1 MANKHLSEDEIKY
14 VISADSSKAQQEL
27 HQLGKSTAALRREE
41 KARRSAMI
49 ELEATGKK
57 NTEQYQ
63 KLKQECREYTR
74 QIANNEEKM
83 KKLRAT
89 LDVNAMTMNQLRKY
103 AKELSSELNNTSK
116 AAAPQ
121 KYAELENRLQGVN
134 MRIEELRSNAVK
146 LRQHFFSMESFNV
159 MAGNIMTKLGEMA
172 GNTLRKFTNFITDAI
187 SKSIELA
194 ESADGITHAF
204 ERIGSKDY
212 LQSLREATKGTVTDI
227 ELMKAAVKAKDF
239 SIPLEDL
246 GKYLS
251 FAQLKAQ
258 QTGQSLD
265 YMVDSIVTGLGR
277 KSPLILDNL
286 GLSAAEIAEQ
296 TKKTGNFMKAV
307 AAIVDKQLAA
317 AGETYISAADRA
329 AQRTVRLQN
338 AQKQLGDEL
347 LPIKEEF
354 ADAYGQIQLT
364 VVNTTK
370 YLIQHRD
377 TILELGKAIL
387 LLVTTYAAYVAGQKI
402 AWAWSMRQLVVE
414 KLQAAAIAVKNM
426 MLELSVLRHAV
437 LNKTITTSIALQK
450 AFNIVLKLSPWGLIL
465 GAITLVVG
473 ALLLYNKKLNAAAMT
488 QQKLNNIRYQAQ
500 RKVEEERIKIE
511 ALTKKIH
518 DNTRSLD
525 ERKAAIAELQKIV
538 PDYTAKLSKEG
549 KVYDENTLALT
560 RYLDK
565 LKEKA
570 LAEATQEAVKDLQKQ
585 RIDLILEQ
593 TKLED
598 QLKKMKEEQAEFY
611 KKNNGRRQTS
621 SGPVAPTNM
630 YAAMGNAANLK
641 VLAGQLDDV
650 NKKIKNVETTINNID
665 EDLAKKLR
673 GNAGTD
679 DNKKGTIAEAIENIT
694 QKIEALKAKRLTIKV
709 GDISAL
715 KKIDRQIA
723 ALEKRK
729 QFLENTFE
737 DKKTTEKAGK
747 QNKTAF
753 GNSRKQKID
762 NLQQTYNQELNLLKQ
777 QFITRQI
784 TQEQYDNKALTLQI
798 AHAAKILAIE
808 EKYTQLAKNIRIKD
822 KNEKTAFVI
831 AQQNNELQARQAF
844 REKELEAQQKFY
856 QILDTLREK
865 GLNNEQRQQLEHD
878 IQLAT
883 LKANYEAAID
893 YARKRGEDE
902 TAITRAYAQAKAQI
916 ETDTEQ
922 KTQQQKASILQKY
935 NLINFQQQ
943 IDNRK
948 KEIEKESP
956 HAHLT
961 QKKYQQQHTN
971 PPHAAQQ
978 PRLQIRQ
985 QYGIVAQQE
994 IYNAEL
1000 EQLKQHLDAKKISET
1015 EYEEAVKNLKIAKA
1029 KETFDYYAELT
1040 TSAAQALQQ
1049 AEEANIDA
1057 KYDAEIEAAKNA
1069 GKDTTELEKKKA
1081 NEKLK
1086 IQKKYADVNFAIKA
1100 SQIIADTAVAIMKA
1114 LGQLGPIAGPIAAAL
1129 MATTGAAQLAAANAE
1144 RQKVKKMTLA
1154 GAGATDATSGVRVA
1168 TGLADGGSI
1177 DVEREQ
1183 DGRRFHAAYEPQR
1196 RGFIDKPTVIV
1207 GEGGYGHSREWV
1219 ASNAAV
1225 ENPTVAPIIDII
1237 DRAQRAGNI
1246 RYLDMNKV
1254 FLQQTVGR
1262 ANGGTV
1268 NPEALPIT
1276 DRNVNNNQDQ
1286 ILRRLTQVLDKIY
1299 TDGIPASVAL
1309 SEIEQKQQLR
1319 DKARRF
1325 AAK

>member
-1 MANKHLSEDEIKY
+1 MSSKHLSQDEIEY
-14 VISADSSKAQQEL
+14 VVDVKTAKAQQAIHKLET
-27 HQLGKSTAALRREE
+27 QSASLRNENKQRLQQ
-41 KARRSAMI
+41 MI
-49 ELEATGKK
+49 KLEASGKK
-57 NTEQYQ
+57 ETEQY
-63 KLKQECREYTR
+63 
-74 QIANNEEKM
+74 
-83 KKLRAT
+83 KKLAASYKVT
-89 LDVNAMTMNQLRKY
+89 GKQIKELTSQIQEQTKSLDTNAMTMSQLRKQSKSLQ
-103 AKELSSELNNTSK
+103 KELDNVSQALNPKQYADLESRLQTVN
-116 AAAPQ
+116 ARM
-121 KYAELENRLQGVN
+121 AELKQNAKN
-134 MRIEELRSNAVK
+134 FKELASSDEYNNFFFGQLAVK
-146 LRQHFFSMESFNV
+146 GIETAVGWFKSLT
-159 MAGNIMTKLGEMA
+159 G
-172 GNTLRKFTNFITDAI
+172 TLSDTI
-187 SKSIELA
+187 SKSVELA

-204 ERIGSKDY
+204 KRLDRPELLDE
-212 LQSLREATKGTVTDI
+212 LRKATKGTVSDI

-239 SIPLEDL
+239 RIPLEDL

-277 KSPLILDNL
+277 KSPQILDNL
-286 GLSAAEIAEQ
+286 GLSAAEIGEK
-296 TKKTGNFMKAV
+296 TKETGDFMKGV
-307 AAIVDKQLAA
+307 ANIVEGQLAA

-364 VVNTTK
+364 IVNTTK

-402 AWAWSMRQLVVE
+402 AWAWSMRQLAVE

-570 LAEATQEAVKDLQKQ
+570 LAEATQEVVKDLQKQ

-831 AQQNNELQARQAF
+831 AQQNNELQARQAL

-856 QILDTLREK
+856 QILDTLKEK

-902 TAITRAYAQAKAQI
+902 TAITRAYAQAKEQI

-948 KEIEKESP
+948 KEIEKDYADGRLSE
-956 HAHLT
+956 
-961 QKKYQQQHTN
+961 QEYQQALSN
-971 PPHAAQQ
+971 LQQ
-978 PRLQIRQ
+978 EAEQQRLQIRQ

-1015 EYEEAVKNLKIAKA
+1015 EYEDAVRQLKIAHY
-1029 KETFDYYAELT
+1029 KETFDYYTNLT
-1040 TSAAQALQQ
+1040 AKASSALQD
-1049 AEEANIDA
+1049 AEMANLDA

-1086 IQKKYADVNFAIKA
+1086 IQKKYADVDFAIKA
-1100 SQIIADTAVAIMKA
+1100 SQIIADTAVAVMKA
-1114 LGQLGPIAGPIAAAL
+1114 LSSLGPLAGPIAAAL
-1129 MATTGAAQLAAANAE
+1129 MTVTGAAQLATANAE
-1144 RQKVKKMTLA
+1144 RQKIKKLTLN
-1154 GAGATDATSGVRVA
+1154 GAANTGTGGTRVA
-1168 TGLADGGSI
+1168 TGLETGGSI

-1183 DGRRFHAAYEPQR
+1183 DGRRFHAAYEPGK
-1196 RGFIDKPTVIV
+1196 RGFINRPTVIV
-1207 GEGGYGHSREWV
+1207 GEGPYGQSREWV
-1219 ASNAAV
+1219 ASNAAI

-1246 RYLDMNKV
+1246 RTLDMNKLL
-1254 FLQQTVGR
+1254 LQQTAGR
-1262 ANGGTV
+1262 ATGGSISNTPNSIPIQNNETG
-1268 NPEALPIT
+1268 NPFM
-1276 DRNVNNNQDQ
+1276 Q
-1286 ILRRLTQVLDKIY
+1286 RLLQVLDKISSE
-1299 TDGIPASVAL
+1299 GIPASVAL
-1309 SEIEQKQQLR
+1309 NEIEQKQQLR